1 MLNSYERGRG
11 GNATLAVVEGF
22 LGRPDFSV
30 LCRIR
35 MLAGGSRAE
44 EEGRYCV
51 FRDDDDRLPALNGWS
66 TTMETSTANDGIRAR
81 LR

>member
-51 FRDDDDRLPALNGWS
+51 FRDDDDRLPVLNGWL
-66 TTMETSTANDGIRAR
+66 TRTETSTANDGIRAR